1 MLDLFGKK
9 AAEANKKIEALEKR
23 IEKMEKQIRKLS
35 KTEAPAAEK
44 KAAPEKAETTEK
56 PKKSKKKNNK
66 KASKKSENLIKTI
79 EDTVARSGWTEEEAE
94 AHIKLARQKV
104 GISYSDYRKYKF
116 FIYPEDKME
125 EGMQKIEYKKNKRQ
139 DNRSRKQEKAIQ
151 SVMAA
156 TGWDHDYT
164 EKQILEAQARTGCT
178 HTEYNIYRFYEKDQ
192 KAQDEVFVGQFSRK
206 ITAKYDV
213 DKKFNDMLYDKAV
226 TNRYFKD
233 YLARPWCVNTEVT
246 LEEFKKVFEKT
257 NKIFYKPLGLN
268 GGRGA
273 APFDITPD
281 NIEAVYN
288 EIKTY
293 PEGVVEQYVVQHPK
307 MSELSPTAVNTV
319 RIVTISSQKEPIK
332 TNGKMMD
339 IPYISLK
346 MGGAKSIVDNLHG
359 GGMVAAVDVKT
370 GKLITDAVDG
380 NGQPYA
386 THPATGTTIKGFE
399 IPYFKEAVEM
409 VTRAITEKK
418 ISGYLGWDI
427 AITEEGP
434 TLIEVNVIP
443 GVILLTMP
451 YLPEGKGM
459 KPYMER
465 YL

>member
-9 AAEANKKIEALEKR
+9 AAEANKKIDALEKR
-23 IEKMEKQIRKLS
+23 IEKMEKLLKKIS
-35 KTEAPAAEK
+35 NGEAVVEADK
-44 KAAPEKAETTEK
+44 VDEK
-56 PKKSKKKNNK
+56 PKKSKKNK
-66 KASKKSENLIKTI
+66 KENKKSENLIKTI

-94 AHIKLARQKV
+94 AHIKLARKKV
-104 GISYSDYRKYKF
+104 GISYSDYRRYKF
-116 FIYPEDKME
+116 FIYPEEQME
-125 EGMQKIEYKKNKRQ
+125 EGMKKIQQKKDKRSG
-139 DNRSRKQEKAIQ
+139 NRSRKQERAIQ
-151 SVMAA
+151 NVMAA
-156 TGWDHDYT
+156 TGWDHDYA

-178 HTEYNIYRFYEKDQ
+178 HTEYYIYRFYEKDQ

-246 LEEFKKVFEKT
+246 LDEFKKIFENT
-257 NKIFYKPLGLN
+257 TKIFYKPLGLN

-273 APFDITPD
+273 APFEITPE

-288 EIKTY
+288 EVKTY
-293 PEGVVEQYVVQHPK
+293 PEGVVEEYVVQHPTMNK
-307 MSELSPTAVNTV
+307 LSPTAVNTV

-346 MGGAKSIVDNLHG
+346 MGGANSIVDNLHG

-380 NGQPYA
+380 KGKPYQQ
-386 THPATGTTIKGFE
+386 HPVTGTTIKGFE

-409 VTRAITEKK
+409 VTRAIKEKK

-427 AITEEGP
+427 AITENGP

>member
-9 AAEANKKIEALEKR
+9 AAEAEKKIEALEKR
-23 IEKMEKQIRKLS
+23 IDKMEKQLKKLA
-35 KTEAPAAEK
+35 KGGADEVEKPVKAEK
-44 KAAPEKAETTEK
+44 TNA
-56 PKKSKKKNNK
+56 PKKEKKSSKK
-66 KASKKSENLIKTI
+66 SGKKSENLIKTI
-79 EDTVARSGWTEEEAE
+79 EDTVARSGWTPEQAEE
-94 AHIKLARQKV
+94 HIKLARKKV
-104 GISYSDYRKYKF
+104 GISYSDYRRYKF
-116 FIYPEDKME
+116 FIYPEEKME
-125 EGMQKIEYKKNKRQ
+125 EGMQKIEQKKAKRAA
-139 DNRSRKQEKAIQ
+139 NRSNKQEKAIQ
-151 SVMAA
+151 NVMAA
-156 TGWDHDYT
+156 TGWDHDYA
-164 EKQILEAQARTGCT
+164 EKQILEAQERTGCT
-178 HTEYNIYRFYEKDQ
+178 HTEYFIYRFYEKDQ

-213 DKKFNDMLYDKAV
+213 DKSFNDMLYDKAV
-226 TNRYFKD
+226 TNRYFSD

-246 LEEFKKVFEKT
+246 FEEFKKIFEKT

-273 APFDITPD
+273 APFDLTAE
-281 NIEAVYN
+281 NMQEVYD
-288 EIKTY
+288 EVKTY

-307 MSELSPTAVNTV
+307 MNELSPTAVNTV

-346 MGGAKSIVDNLHG
+346 MGGANSIVDNLHG

-380 NGQPYA
+380 SGKPYQQ
-386 THPATGTTIKGFE
+386 HPVTGTTIKGFE
-399 IPYFKEAVEM
+399 IPFFKEAVDM
-409 VTRAITEKK
+409 VTRAIKEKK

-427 AITEEGP
+427 AITEDGP

-451 YLPEGKGM
+451 YLPEGRGM